1 MLLKLMTTQLAHA
14 STVANVSVSSV
25 LSVWLHSL
33 WSTSGSLLQ
42 AAMLACPLTAQL
54 DQHCAAMEESN
65 PGSVTAAL
73 SPHHPSLC
81 ASALRTRHGDE
92 ARALWPRVLSA
103 LHAQR
108 VRGESA
114 HVDNALKSIG
124 TQMTSDELVIHKTA
138 AAVLA
143 APPSSSAYL
152 ELWMLFFSLYLQRPP
167 EDPRDTTAPIGPLFF
182 SGFIKS
188 RVLGQ
193 LKKKLQEV
201 ITYHYTESE
210 RLKNEQKLLTVQ
222 PETTHTERVVKSSKP
237 DLDLLPPLKLVDLTG
252 ESDESSES
260 SDSDQEKMEDIEVNV
275 GEGDRQLQNLI
286 TYHVAAE
293 TISRT
298 YLSWLEEG
306 DKVRAMPHMLR
317 HIPDQALA
325 AARKSELS
333 KLMPPSSP
341 DDEDMVPIAGD
352 PRPLVVP
359 KTPFERVVAML
370 KTYPVRGMR
379 RRRRISITS
388 PIEDAKVESP
398 RHSVS
403 LTDKHLRDIERLAQE
418 WESEVSRVS
427 KLDSALWELVTTLRV
442 RRPIAP
448 VPKSCPNKCKPIT
461 LVVPAHEW
469 CISTG
474 AERSIRD
481 NRTGARNALRRL
493 ARPRPNAAK
502 TAAALQTIT
511 RQVTMA
517 DTAMVIME
525 RAWLCGRDARA
536 AACAPARLALTSI
549 VTDLAEASG
558 ECRHSHGDNG
568 ARVYLTSI
576 VADLAEKFIIHDAN
590 LTATLLRRWWGGS
603 VTSVGSL
610 QDALSS
616 SLLCPRRLPLS
627 AWSTVYN
634 TVLALNVHPHTAFS
648 CLSKCVLPVMTYGA
662 ETWCFTKGL
671 IHKLRVAQRAMER
684 AMLGVSLRD
693 RIRNEE
699 IRRRTKVTDIAKR
712 ISTLKWQWAGH
723 VARRADDRWSTKVLE
738 WRPRVGKRRVGRPPT
753 RWSDDLRKFEVARWS
768 EVISE
773 EQRQSALE
781 ALVDAAQR
789 HGAAPPDEYMMLLEL
804 IGVHISS
811 LCGARALSAL
821 LVQCARACGARRL
834 PPATAAHAHKA
845 AENHAHELTSNELGN
860 TLRELGVIWW
870 EARSQGQDYTAY
882 ITHVA
887 KLFRTLVFAF
897 VDTATN
903 EHYAAEKV
911 AWYSWSALQECWGA
925 WILPRAD
932 FPPLLPP
939 GGDAENYAL
948 QHFTRDLAH
957 LCQQCQVGQ
966 PCKKAGS
973 VRIRGMVKE

>member
-1 MLLKLMTTQLAHA
+1 MPLLMQIDTTPYSGVSLQSQLDIGLWLTAWAGGASHEPRWRALRRLKLHRVWWGYPHVHHHVDDPPPFTPAADKDNNTLFLETYYLLATAWGHSVPVICTHGVEVLHRLASAGRARDVTHCLSAILVIMTQSPESISLTPKFVEVFSLLAGSAPSLIQRALGRGAEPGANMLLKLMTTQLAHA

-73 SPHHPSLC
+73 SPHHPPLC

-124 TQMTSDELVIHKTA
+124 AQMTSDELVIHKTA

-143 APPSSSAYL
+143 APLSSSAYL

-188 RVLGQ
+188 RVLAQ

-210 RLKNEQKLLTVQ
+210 RLKNEQKLLTIQ

-260 SDSDQEKMEDIEVNV
+260 SDSEEEKMEDIEVNV

-325 AARKSELS
+325 AARKAELS

-379 RRRRISITS
+379 RRRRMSIKS

-474 AERSIRD
+474 SERSIRD

-511 RQVTMA
+511 RQVTSA

-549 VTDLAEASG
+549 VTDLAE
-558 ECRHSHGDNG
+558 
-568 ARVYLTSI
+568 
-576 VADLAEKFIIHDAN
+576 
-590 LTATLLRRWWGGS
+590 
-603 VTSVGSL
+603 
-610 QDALSS
+610 
-616 SLLCPRRLPLS
+616 
-627 AWSTVYN
+627 
-634 TVLALNVHPHTAFS
+634 
-648 CLSKCVLPVMTYGA
+648 VMSYSP
-662 ETWCFTKGL
+662 FT
-671 IHKLRVAQRAMER
+671 
-684 AMLGVSLRD
+684 
-693 RIRNEE
+693 
-699 IRRRTKVTDIAKR
+699 
-712 ISTLKWQWAGH
+712 
-723 VARRADDRWSTKVLE
+723 
-738 WRPRVGKRRVGRPPT
+738 
-753 RWSDDLRKFEVARWS
+753 
-768 EVISE
+768 
-773 EQRQSALE
+773 RQS
-781 ALVDAAQR
+781 
-789 HGAAPPDEYMMLLEL
+789 
-804 IGVHISS
+804 S
-811 LCGARALSAL
+811 
-821 LVQCARACGARRL
+821 
-834 PPATAAHAHKA
+834 
-845 AENHAHELTSNELGN
+845 
-860 TLRELGVIWW
+860 
-870 EARSQGQDYTAY
+870 
-882 ITHVA
+882 
-887 KLFRTLVFAF
+887 F
-897 VDTATN
+897 
-903 EHYAAEKV
+903 
-911 AWYSWSALQECWGA
+911 
-925 WILPRAD
+925 
-932 FPPLLPP
+932 
-939 GGDAENYAL
+939 
-948 QHFTRDLAH
+948 
-957 LCQQCQVGQ
+957 
-966 PCKKAGS
+966 
-973 VRIRGMVKE
+973 